1 MWKINLK
8 TNAEEQQESGSNDSQ
23 NETLQI
29 FENLNSTENISEP
42 DFGISSS
49 IDTAKEFPP
58 SKPQSSATYDVKKS
72 KESKLVSYEI
82 RFPDFYFSSVENG
95 WLCKICCSFSHGNA
109 DNRAFVDKPG
119 KLEEHPSARF
129 SDPLNSNRHK
139 LSVKNKQCF
148 KEMFNRNAN
157 VWQMT
162 LNVSLQSDKTKPQ
175 NNCFI
180 LKFLMIKK
188 NWGHSHNL
196 EIL

>member
-1 MWKINLK
+1 MKYVFLIFVSPLLRMGGFVK
-8 TNAEEQQESGSNDSQ
+8 YAVHFLM
-23 NETLQI
+23 ETQVI
-29 FENLNSTENISEP
+29 
-42 DFGISSS
+42 
-49 IDTAKEFPP
+49 
-58 SKPQSSATYDVKKS
+58 
-72 KESKLVSYEI
+72 
-82 RFPDFYFSSVENG
+82 
-95 WLCKICCSFSHGNA
+95 
-109 DNRAFVDKPG
+109 AFVDKPG
-119 KLEEHPSARF
+119 KLGKHPSARF
-129 SDPLNSNRHK
+129 SHHLNSNRHK

-162 LNVSLQSDKTKPQ
+162 LNASLQSDKNKPQ